1 MIADFQD
8 PDYIAISLYYVDG
21 PISAVDVYAHVDI
34 STSTKDSSPP
44 GSATPLFP
52 TLPTKSRTIHLTRG
66 RETEILHSN
75 RQSLTT
81 YIKERIGKIVRLSVI
96 LEMDANLFKTDKYL
110 NSVSPTPVHSF
121 LTANYRARVRSKVW
135 RKKI

>member
-1 MIADFQD
+1 
-8 PDYIAISLYYVDG
+8 
-21 PISAVDVYAHVDI
+21 
-34 STSTKDSSPP
+34 
-44 GSATPLFP
+44 
-52 TLPTKSRTIHLTRG
+52 RG

-81 YIKERIGKIVRLSVI
+81 YIKERIGKVVRLSVI

-110 NSVSPTPVHSF
+110 NAVSPTPVHSF

-135 RKKI
+135 RKKSKCSTRK